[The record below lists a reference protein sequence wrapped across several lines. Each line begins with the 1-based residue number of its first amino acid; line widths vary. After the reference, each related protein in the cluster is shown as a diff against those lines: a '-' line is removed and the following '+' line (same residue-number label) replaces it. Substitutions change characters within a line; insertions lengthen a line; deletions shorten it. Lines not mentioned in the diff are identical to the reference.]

1 MHLFKRF
8 SKRYGKHLYH
18 LWIEEVIGGGLRSLP
33 GFTPL
38 LMRDWFYRRMFK
50 KLGRSSLFYT
60 GVRITHSYGIRA
72 GESLAINSGA
82 LIDGRGGLTFG
93 DHVMVGP
100 YVVIVTSDHDY
111 QQTDQPM
118 MRVDHVM
125 QPVIIGNDVWIGAQA
140 VISAGVTIGD
150 GAVVA
155 AGAVVT
161 EDVANW
167 AVVGGVPAKV
177 IRMRK

>member
-1 MHLFKRF
+1 MHLLRRF
-8 SKRYGKHLYH
+8 SKRYGKHLFH
-18 LWIEEVIGGGLRSLP
+18 LWVEEVAGGLLRSLP

-38 LMRDWFYRRMFK
+38 LVRDWFYRRMFK
-50 KLGRSSLFYT
+50 RLGSFALFYP
-60 GVRITHSYGIRA
+60 GARISHSYGIRA

-100 YVVIVTSDHDY
+100 YAVIVTSDHDY
-111 QQTDQPM
+111 MQTEKPM

-125 QPVIIGNDVWIGAQA
+125 KPVTIGNDVWIGAHA
-140 VISAGVTIGD
+140 VISGGVIIGN
-150 GAVVA
+150 GVVVA

-161 EDVANW
+161 ESVDDW
-167 AVVGGVPAKV
+167 AVVGGVPAIV
-177 IRMRK
+177 IRKRR